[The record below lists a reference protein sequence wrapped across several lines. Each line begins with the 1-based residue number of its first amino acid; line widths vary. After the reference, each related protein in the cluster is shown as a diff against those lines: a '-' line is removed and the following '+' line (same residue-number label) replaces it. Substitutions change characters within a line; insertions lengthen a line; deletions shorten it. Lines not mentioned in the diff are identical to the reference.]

1 VSPIRCHRQSSRRR
15 GDEERGSRPW
25 PPARRPTCT
34 RGGRGLPTSAGSS
47 RRVRSTMTPWT
58 GFAEGRRVAREW
70 PGPHAVRSLAELEDV
85 EAAWGHRRGRGLG
98 DAHTRSVS
106 SPGDRRLAAAGL
118 VQLYLRSETLENPW
132 RHVARGSGCKR
143 RPGICSAPQHLLG
156 QRDENRHVTTMM
168 VAHLRRI
175 APEIGRRAERAR
187 QLDARGRWSRA
198 ADHQDRA
205 IGRGYASLVG
215 RDDRPVRH
223 RAKPDPPVPGR
234 GGHDRRD
241 RRGRRPIS
249 APATMSDTW
258 WRSRSTR
265 PSAMASAS
273 A

>member
-15 GDEERGSRPW
+15 GDEERWLETLAARPATDVH
-25 PPARRPTCT
+25 ARRARLADIRRLFETGPIDDDAVDSIR
-34 RGGRGLPTSAGSS
+34 RGVGGLPE
-47 RRVRSTMTPWT
+47 RWVCPL
-58 GFAEGRRVAREW
+58 
-70 PGPHAVRSLAELEDV
+70 AVRSSAGLEDV
-85 EAAWGHRRGRGLG
+85 EAAWSHRQGRGLR

-118 VQLYLRSETLENPW
+118 VQLYLRSETLENPRQHAARRERMQKAAMDLLGPAASARPARREPA
-132 RHVARGSGCKR
+132 RHDHDCRPPAPH
-143 RPGICSAPQHLLG
+143 RPGDRAASGARP
-156 QRDENRHVTTMM
+156 
-168 VAHLRRI
+168 A
-175 APEIGRRAERAR
+175 AGRAS
-187 QLDARGRWSRA
+187 RWSRA

-241 RRGRRPIS
+241 RRGRIS

-258 WRSRSTR
+258 WRSRYTR